1 MSWNPGLKRLWWLM
15 ASLSLAIALVTYL
28 VVVPV
33 VKGQTSALR
42 SLEASLL
49 RDQLLPSQALGEAAV
64 SGGLSRGGS
73 FNRPAPVS
81 PSRPQPMPPP
91 AYDYGH
97 RLPPGPVII
106 PYPTYSPAPVPVY
119 VDTSDG
125 DGADGVLVVIILG
138 LILLPIL
145 LSYLQSRGSSQG
157 GEGLGSERVTVTALQ
172 VALLAQARS
181 LQQDLNQVALG
192 ADLSTAQGLAAQLQ
206 ETVLAL
212 LRYPEYWSHC
222 ALQSQTLGGRQAA
235 AQLFERLSL
244 QERSKFRVET
254 LANRGGQIERRSL
267 PHRPPGEEAAYLVVT
282 LILGT
287 INDRPLI
294 SPVSSVIDLRRALQ
308 TLGSIPADQLLVYE
322 LLWTPQDPTD
332 SLSSDELLAHYP
344 DLITL

>member
-49 RDQLLPSQALGEAAV
+49 RDQLLPSRALGEAAV

-81 PSRPQPMPPP
+81 PSRPQPMPRP

-145 LSYLQSRGSSQG
+145 LSYLQSRTGSQG
-157 GEGLGSERVTVTALQ
+157 GEGLGSGRVTVTALQ

-222 ALQSQTLGGRQAA
+222 ALQSQTLGGRPAA
-235 AQLFERLSL
+235 AQLFDRLSL

-267 PHRPPGEEAAYLVVT
+267 PHHPPGEEAAYLVVT

-287 INDRPLI
+287 THDRPLI

-344 DLITL
+344 DLTTL

>member
-1 MSWNPGLKRLWWLM
+1 MSWNPGLKRLWWLIG
-15 ASLSLAIALVTYL
+15 SLTVAISLVTYL

-33 VKGQTSALR
+33 VQGHTTALR

-49 RDQLLPSQALGEAAV
+49 RNQLLPTQALGEAAV

-73 FNRPAPVS
+73 FNRPAS
-81 PSRPQPMPPP
+81 SRPQPMPRPT
-91 AYDYGH
+91 YDYGD

-106 PYPTYSPAPVPVY
+106 PYPTYSPNPVPVY

-138 LILLPIL
+138 LILLLIL
-145 LSYLQSRGSSQG
+145 PSYLQSRSSSQG
-157 GEGLGSERVTVTALQ
+157 NEGLGSERVTVTALQ
-172 VALLAQARS
+172 VALLAEARP
-181 LQQDLNQVALG
+181 LQQALNQIALG
-192 ADLSTAQGLAAQLQ
+192 ANLSTAQGLAAQLQ
-206 ETVLAL
+206 ETVLTL

-222 ALQSQTLGGRQAA
+222 ALQSQTLRGRQTGAE
-235 AQLFERLSL
+235 LFERLSL

-267 PHRPPGEEAAYLVVT
+267 PYPPAGEEAAYLVVT

-287 INDRPLI
+287 THDRPLV
-294 SPVSSVIDLRRALQ
+294 SPVSSVTDLRRALQ
-308 TLGSIPADQLLVYE
+308 TLGSISADQLLVYE

-332 SLSSDELLAHYP
+332 SLSSDELLANYP

>member
-1 MSWNPGLKRLWWLM
+1 MSWNPGFKRLWWLM
-15 ASLSLAIALVTYL
+15 GSLSLAIALVTYL

-49 RDQLLPSQALGEAAV
+49 RDQLLPTQALGEAAV

-73 FNRPAPVS
+73 FSRPAPVS
-81 PSRPQPMPPP
+81 PSRPQPMPRPS
-91 AYDYGH
+91 YDHGD

-106 PYPTYSPAPVPVY
+106 PYPTYSPTPVPVY

-125 DGADGVLVVIILG
+125 DGADGILVVIILG

-145 LSYLQSRGSSQG
+145 LSYLQSHADAPGAAR
-157 GEGLGSERVTVTALQ
+157 LGPERVTVTGLQ
-172 VALLAQARS
+172 LALLAQARS
-181 LQQDLNQVALG
+181 LQQDLNQIALG

-222 ALQSQTLGGRQAA
+222 ALQSQTLGGRPAA
-235 AQLFERLSL
+235 AKLFERLSL

-254 LANRGGQIERRSL
+254 LANRSGQIERRSL
-267 PHRPPGEEAAYLVVT
+267 PHHPPGEETAYLVVT
-282 LILGT
+282 LLIGT
-287 INDRPLI
+287 THDRPLV
-294 SPVSSVIDLRRALQ
+294 SPVNSVMDLRRALQ

-332 SLSSDELLAHYP
+332 SLSSDDLLANYP

>member
-125 DGADGVLVVIILG
+125 DDADGVLVVIILG

-332 SLSSDELLAHYP
+332 SLSSDEVLAHYP

>member
-1 MSWNPGLKRLWWLM
+1 
-15 ASLSLAIALVTYL
+15 
-28 VVVPV
+28 
-33 VKGQTSALR
+33 
-42 SLEASLL
+42 
-49 RDQLLPSQALGEAAV
+49 
-64 SGGLSRGGS
+64 GGS

-81 PSRPQPMPPP
+81 PSRPQPMPRP

-145 LSYLQSRGSSQG
+145 LSYLQSRGGSQG

-267 PHRPPGEEAAYLVVT
+267 PARPPGEEAAYLVVT

-287 INDRPLI
+287 TDDRPLI
-294 SPVSSVIDLRRALQ
+294 APVNSVTDLRRALQ